1 MGKHDKYKIVTVM
14 IFAGGVGKVEN
25 KKNKIYRSLDGSVNE
40 ECQCEIC
47 WENSLLNMKM
57 VKIHFMVFFKK

>member
-25 KKNKIYRSLDGSVNE
+25 KKNKSYRSLDGSVNE

-47 WENSLLNMKM
+47 WENLL
-57 VKIHFMVFFKK
+57 